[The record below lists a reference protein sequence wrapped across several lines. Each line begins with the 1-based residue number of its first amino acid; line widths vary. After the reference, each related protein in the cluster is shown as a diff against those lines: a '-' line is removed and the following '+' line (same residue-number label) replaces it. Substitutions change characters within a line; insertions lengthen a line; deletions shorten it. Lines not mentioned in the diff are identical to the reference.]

1 MPLKRK
7 NKQMNRI
14 ILIGYMGAGKT
25 TLGKA
30 LSKKLGLSFFDLDWF
45 IENRFCQTVSSL
57 FAERGEDGFRKIERE
72 MLHEIAEF
80 ENVIISAGGGTPCFF
95 DNMDYMN
102 RQAETVYLKATP
114 EVLFR
119 HLQPGRHKRPLLASK
134 TDEEMMDFIVSS
146 LKERE
151 PFYSQAKHTLDTSLL
166 ENHQQVEESISQL
179 RNILNL

>member
-1 MPLKRK
+1 MY
-7 NKQMNRI
+7 RI

-30 LSKKLGLSFFDLDWF
+30 LSQKLGLSFFDLDWF
-45 IENRFCQTVSSL
+45 IENRFCQTVSKL
-57 FAERGEDGFRKIERE
+57 FSERGEEGFRRLEKE

-80 ENVIISAGGGTPCFF
+80 ENVVISAGGGTPCFF

-102 RQAETVYLKATP
+102 RQAETVYLKASP

-119 HLQPGRHKRPLLASK
+119 HLQPGRYKRPLLANKS
-134 TDEEMMDFIVSS
+134 DEEMMDFIIRS

-151 PFYSQAKHTLDTSLL
+151 PFYSQAKYTLDTSLL
-166 ENHQQVEESISQL
+166 ENHQQIEESIYQL
-179 RNILNL
+179 RKLLNL